1 MDKHNRIRVAIA
13 DDNKLLAQSIREKLE
28 IYEDELEYKY
38 TAFNGRDLLERL
50 KQDNDVDTILMDIE
64 MPELDGIACT
74 EYVDRHYPSIKIIML
89 TVFDDDDKIFRSIRA
104 GANGYL
110 LKEEPPDVIR
120 DSIRMIMAG
129 GAAMTPVIAAKSL
142 ALLRS
147 TPNDVVKTAEAIQ
160 ESNLLT
166 KRQAEVLEQLSR
178 GLDYKAI
185 AENLFVS
192 PFTVRK
198 HIEHIYEKLQVHN
211 KMQAV
216 QKAQRHKL
224 I

>member
-1 MDKHNRIRVAIA
+1 
-13 DDNKLLAQSIREKLE
+13 
-28 IYEDELEYKY
+28 
-38 TAFNGRDLLERL
+38 
-50 KQDNDVDTILMDIE
+50 
-64 MPELDGIACT
+64 
-74 EYVDRHYPSIKIIML
+74 
-89 TVFDDDDKIFRSIRA
+89 
-104 GANGYL
+104 
-110 LKEEPPDVIR
+110 
-120 DSIRMIMAG
+120 MAG